1 MVAAGWVPLILLG
14 AVLYGALVY
23 LVSIGFR
30 AEGMRDPATTQGLRL
45 SLRAVAGCDREASM
59 RRP

>member
-1 MVAAGWVPLILLG
+1 MFAAGLVAAILLG
-14 AVLYGALVY
+14 AVLYGVLVY

-30 AEGMRDPATTQGLRL
+30 AEGMRDPATTQGFRR
-45 SLRAVAGCDREASM
+45 SSRAAAGFDREASM